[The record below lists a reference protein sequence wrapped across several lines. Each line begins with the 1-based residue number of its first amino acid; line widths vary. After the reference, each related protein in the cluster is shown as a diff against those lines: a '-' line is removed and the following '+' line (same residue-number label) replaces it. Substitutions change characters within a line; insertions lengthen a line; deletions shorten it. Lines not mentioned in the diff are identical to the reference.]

1 MKLVKYELK
10 SVGRWYLGLYALCLA
25 MAFALRRLT
34 PEFQA
39 LGQSVSLSNWLY
51 TVYSFSAVVTFLLI
65 VAMMIAT
72 IFIICHRFRQELF
85 GRQAYLTLTLPVS
98 THQILMSK
106 LLVSLFLASVNALII
121 FIGLGIGFE
130 WLDRSMWAVLWGEM
144 TTINW
149 MLSLIQW
156 VLSISREILTIY
168 LAVAV
173 GHLFRNRQIL
183 MSFLTYFLLVVV
195 MSLVTN
201 FLGTVLVN
209 ELSYWSVMS
218 LFSLLCIGIYYG
230 MIHFIIKNRLNLQ

>member
-51 TVYSFSAVVTFLLI
+51 TVYRFSAVVTFLLI

-130 WLDRSMWAVLWGEM
+130 WLDRSMWAVLWGGM